1 MTEWIREE
9 KQMKVVAFSGSPRT
23 EGNTQQAIEVVFDEL
38 QKEGIT
44 TELIKIGGQ
53 PLHGCTACY
62 KCFANKDRQCV
73 NNKDKLNS
81 YLAKMIEADG
91 IIIGSPVYFSNVTA
105 EVKALI
111 DRAGLVAR
119 ANDNLLRRKV
129 GAAVVVVRRAGAT
142 FVFSAINFFF
152 FISEMIVPGS
162 NYWNLALGR
171 EPGEIQNDEEGIAT
185 FRRLGQ
191 NMAWLLKKVQSNS

>member
-1 MTEWIREE
+1 
-9 KQMKVVAFSGSPRT
+9 MKVVAFSGSPRKD
-23 EGNTQQAIEVVFDEL
+23 GNTQQAIEIVFEEL

-44 TELIKIGGQ
+44 TELIKIGGK

-62 KCFANKDRQCV
+62 KCFANKDQQCV
-73 NNKDKLNS
+73 IKNDKLNS

-119 ANDNLLRRKV
+119 ANDNLLKRKV

-162 NYWNLALGR
+162 NYWNLAIGR
-171 EPGEIQNDEEGIAT
+171 EPGEIQGDEEGIAT

-191 NMAWLLKKVQSNS
+191 NMAWLLKKIHSKT